1 MNKKKFYCLA
11 LSVFTAAF
19 AVTTPVFA
27 EGEEAPPIQD
37 GGEQPVIYSTFEP
50 DRTGTLTLRYFDD
63 NEETIPVAGAE
74 FEIFQVATIGRDVT
88 EDENGKY
95 LYLDETLVI
104 DNAKPD
110 TDPYEYEKAVEAAYA
125 KDPNLGF
132 RAELTVNDAG
142 IARFENLPAG
152 AYLIRETKAIR
163 YHIKSQPFVAS
174 VPETN
179 DEGNS
184 WNFNVVV
191 NPKQVIAGDLT
202 VEKQLTGDGVDK
214 SDVFTM
220 KINIAEGSYKALFPD
235 GTEREV
241 VDGEEIRLKG
251 GQKVIIY
258 DLPSGTPFKVVEL
271 EENKNGYKTTYS
283 NQEGSIPE
291 KTEIKSVVTNHKDSE
306 RTNTGAG
313 RNIFIPI
320 EIGCGA
326 LTLLICLLYWKQ
338 KNKAETAGKER

>member
-1 MNKKKFYCLA
+1 MNKKKIYSLA
-11 LSVFTAAF
+11 LSVVAAAL
-19 AVTTPVFA
+19 AVTVPVFA
-27 EGEEAPPIQD
+27 DGEEAPPVKD
-37 GGEQPVIYSTFEP
+37 GGEQPVIYSTFDP
-50 DRTGTLTLRYFDD
+50 DKTGTLTLRYFDD

-74 FEIFQVATIGRDVT
+74 FEILQIATIGRDIT
-88 EDENGKY
+88 TDENGKY
-95 LYLDETLVI
+95 LYLDESLVL
-104 DNAKPD
+104 DNEKPD

-125 KDPNLGF
+125 KNPNLGF
-132 RAELTVNDAG
+132 TAKLTVNEAG
-142 IARFENLPAG
+142 IARFEDLPAG

-179 DEGNS
+179 DAGNS

-214 SDVFTM
+214 NSVFTM
-220 KINIAEGSYKALFPD
+220 KITIAEGAYKALFPD

-241 VDGEEIRLKG
+241 VNGEEIRLKG
-251 GQKVIIY
+251 GEKVIIY
-258 DLPSGTPFKVVEL
+258 DLPSGTPFKVIEL
-271 EENKNGYKTTYS
+271 EENKNGYTTTYT

-291 KTEIKSVVTNHKDSE
+291 KTEIKTIVKNHKDSD
-306 RTNTGAG
+306 RTNTGTG

-326 LTLLICLLYWKQ
+326 LTLLMVLLYWRQ
-338 KNKAETAGKER
+338 RNKAEKAGKER